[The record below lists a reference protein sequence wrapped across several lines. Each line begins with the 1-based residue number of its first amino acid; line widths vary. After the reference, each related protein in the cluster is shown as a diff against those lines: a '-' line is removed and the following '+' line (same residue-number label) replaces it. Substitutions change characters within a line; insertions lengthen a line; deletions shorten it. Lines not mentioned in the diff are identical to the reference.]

1 MRGPLFRLL
10 ASTSLAFSL
19 AAEAA
24 IPEPAARALLQLAR
38 AKPSDAIVAIGAGD
52 AAGVLA
58 AAMRLG
64 VRRPR
69 VAEGPEQADIP
80 TADVVVVA
88 LEGEAALG
96 LRPLLLVARPGT
108 RVVALTPV
116 MGDWQADRTAPVEL
130 PAAAG
135 RPARKALGHLWI
147 VPSNLNGDW
156 CGQGAAAGAVLRLN
170 QRLQAVEGAFTKAT
184 KALRFEGRIA
194 GARIAAAGGR
204 LALEQSGDLLRVTT
218 AQGNYAAYRG
228 ATFLRT
234 CCGTCPS

>member
-1 MRGPLFRLL
+1 MRASPLRLL
-10 ASTSLAFSL
+10 ASTGLAFSL
-19 AAEAA
+19 AADAA
-24 IPEPAARALLQLAR
+24 IPEPAAQALLQLAR

-80 TADVVVVA
+80 SADVVVVA

-108 RVVALTPV
+108 RVVALAPV
-116 MGDWQADRTAPVEL
+116 MGDWQADRTVPVEL
-130 PAAAG
+130 PAAG
-135 RPARKALGHLWI
+135 GNPARKALGHLWI

-156 CGQGAAAGAVLRLN
+156 CGQGAAGGAVLRIS
-170 QRLQAVEGAFTKAT
+170 QRLQAVDGAFKKAT
-184 KALRFEGRIA
+184 KSLRFAGRID
-194 GARIAAAGGR
+194 GTRVAAAGGR
-204 LALEQSGDLLRVTT
+204 LALEQSGDLLRVTA
-218 AQGNYAAYRG
+218 AQGNYAAFRG

-234 CCGTCPS
+234 CCGACPS

>member
-1 MRGPLFRLL
+1 MRGPLLRLL
-10 ASTSLAFSL
+10 ASATLALPL
-19 AAEAA
+19 AAAAA

-38 AKPSDAIVAIGAGD
+38 ATPADAIVALGAGD
-52 AAGVLA
+52 ASGLLA
-58 AAMRLG
+58 AATRIG
-64 VRRPR
+64 ARKPR
-69 VAEGPEQADIP
+69 VAEGPEQADLP
-80 TADVVVVA
+80 SADVVLVA
-88 LEGEAALG
+88 LEGEAALR
-96 LRPLLLVARPGT
+96 LRPLLLAARPGT
-108 RVVALTPV
+108 RVIALAAV
-116 MGDWQADRTAPVEL
+116 MGDWEADRTMPIEVR
-130 PAAAG
+130 AASG
-135 RPARKALGHLWI
+135 GPARKALGHLWI

-156 CGQGAAAGAVLRLN
+156 CGQGAAAGAVLRLS

-204 LALEQSGDLLRVTT
+204 LALEQSGGLLRVTT

>member
-1 MRGPLFRLL
+1 MGGFASRLL
-10 ASTSLAFSL
+10 AALCLAVPVAS
-19 AAEAA
+19 AATV
-24 IPEPAARALLQLAR
+24 PEPAAQSLLQLAR
-38 AKPSDAIVAIGAGD
+38 ATPADAIVVIGAGE
-52 AAGVLA
+52 AGGVLA
-58 AAMRLG
+58 AATRIG
-64 VRRPR
+64 ARNPR
-69 VAEGPEQADIP
+69 IAEGPEQADLP

-88 LEGEAALG
+88 LEGEAALR

-108 RVVALTPV
+108 RVVALAAV
-116 MGDWQADRTAPVEL
+116 MGDWEADRTAPIEWH
-130 PAAAG
+130 AAG
-135 RPARKALGHLWI
+135 GSPAGKARGHLWI